1 MKMSEENKQAQ
12 MPENQLF
19 IDGVATVGLRQGVV
33 RIDCYDAVS
42 PAVDGGEVRKLSH
55 RLHMPVAAMV
65 ELQGMLANAIQQMQE
80 ANSNKADDV
89 H

>member
-1 MKMSEENKQAQ
+1 MSEENKQVE

-33 RIDCYDAVS
+33 RIDCYDAIA
-42 PAVDGGEVRKLSH
+42 PTQEGGEARKLSH
-55 RLHMPVAAMV
+55 RLHMPVSAMV
-65 ELQGMLANAIQQMQE
+65 ELQGMLANAIKQMQE
-80 ANSNKADDV
+80 ANPNKVDDV